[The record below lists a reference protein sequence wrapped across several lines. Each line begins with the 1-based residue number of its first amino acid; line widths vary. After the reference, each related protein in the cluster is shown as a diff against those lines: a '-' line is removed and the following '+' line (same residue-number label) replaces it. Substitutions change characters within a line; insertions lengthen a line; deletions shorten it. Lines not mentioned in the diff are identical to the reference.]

1 MAKQILIGIEEQNL
15 NEVAHYLMI
24 YFPYNEEMCSYT
36 DTWMDE
42 LYENEYPLV
51 STGIWSGIINLK
63 THKLLNWKP
72 EYGSLYLQAK
82 VCDSGTYFLLDKDK
96 KTICKIADYVPNGLI
111 PEVDDCG
118 DYIRLRINEGG
129 TIENWFEEPN
139 FSDFMEDSEVVEKI
153 DTSVEE
159 EPILDTKVE
168 FTYSQLMA
176 KLFRLPKFIQMEI
189 GKALIANASEEFEK
203 EE

>member
-51 STGIWSGIINLK
+51 SKGIWSGIINLK

>member
-1 MAKQILIGIEEQNL
+1 M
-15 NEVAHYLMI
+15 
-24 YFPYNEEMCSYT
+24 
-36 DTWMDE
+36 
-42 LYENEYPLV
+42 
-51 STGIWSGIINLK
+51 
-63 THKLLNWKP
+63 
-72 EYGSLYLQAK
+72 QAK
-82 VCDSGTYFLLDKDK
+82 VRNSGTYFLLDKDK

-118 DYIRLRINEGG
+118 DYIRLRINEDD
-129 TIENWFEEPN
+129 TVENWFEEPD

>member
-51 STGIWSGIINLK
+51 SKGIWSGIINLK

-96 KTICKIADYVPNGLI
+96 KTICKIADNVPNGLI

-118 DYIRLRINEGG
+118 DYIRLRINEDDM
-129 TIENWFEEPN
+129 INWFEEPD

>member
-15 NEVAHYLMI
+15 NEVAHHLMI

-51 STGIWSGIINLK
+51 SKGIWSGIINLK

-96 KTICKIADYVPNGLI
+96 KTICKIADNVPNGLI